1 MVFDAQVINYQS
13 ITMQRTTP
21 LFQDKVAE
29 IFVKVDDF
37 CNEFEL
43 EFKKHSLPCPKHIK
57 KRDRKATLCDAEII
71 TILIA
76 FHGGQFRNF
85 KHFYVGYVCAH
96 LRDCFP
102 NVVSYNRFIE
112 LSHRCAVPFM
122 LFIHYCCRGRC
133 TGISFIDSTVLRV
146 CHNKRIKRNKV
157 FKGMAKV
164 GKSTVG
170 WFFGFK
176 LHLIINDKGEI
187 LSFYLSQGN
196 TSDNNAKIITSM
208 TKEIFAKVFGDKGYI
223 NKALSDLLFDD
234 GIQLITAVRRNM
246 KQKALSNEEKLLLR
260 KRSVI
265 ETVNDELK
273 NICQIEHTRHRSVP
287 GFILNIMG
295 AIAAYSF
302 FPKKPSIK
310 KDIEETNN
318 LLINQFNQPTLSAA

>member
-1 MVFDAQVINYQS
+1 MS
-13 ITMQRTTP
+13 TP
-21 LFQDKVAE
+21 LFSDKVTE

-43 EFKKHSLPCPKHIK
+43 EFKKVALPTPKDIK
-57 KRDRKATLCDAEII
+57 KRNRKATLTDSEVI

-76 FHGGQFRNF
+76 FHGSQFRNF
-85 KHFYVGYVCAH
+85 KHFYTGYVCVH

-102 NVVSYNRFIE
+102 DVVSYNRFIE

-122 LFIHYCCRGRC
+122 MFLHYCCTGEC

-157 FKGMAKV
+157 FKGLAKV

-196 TSDNNAKIITSM
+196 THDSSAKIITRM
-208 TKEIFAKVFGDKGYI
+208 TKEIFGKVFGDKGYI
-223 NKALSDLLFDD
+223 NKALADLLFDD
-234 GIQLITAVRRNM
+234 GVQLITAVRRNM

-273 NICQIEHTRHRSVP
+273 NICQVEHTRHPSVA

-310 KDIEETNN
+310 KDIEETNPN
-318 LLINQFNQPTLSAA
+318 LIAQFNQPKLIAA

>member
-1 MVFDAQVINYQS
+1 MS
-13 ITMQRTTP
+13 SP
-21 LFQDKVAE
+21 LFSHKVAE

-43 EFKKHSLPCPKHIK
+43 EFKKHVLPVVDGAK
-57 KRDRKATLCDAEII
+57 KRNRKATLTDSEII

-85 KHFYVGYVCAH
+85 KHFYNGYVCVH

-112 LSHRCAVPFM
+112 LSHRSAVPFM
-122 LFIHYCCRGRC
+122 MFLHYCCRGEC

-196 TSDNNAKIITSM
+196 TSDSSARIITQM
-208 TKEIFAKVFGDKGYI
+208 TKEIFGKMFGDKGYI
-223 NKALSDLLFDD
+223 SKALADLLFDD
-234 GIQLITAVRRNM
+234 GLQLITAVRRNM

-273 NICQIEHTRHRSVP
+273 NICQVEHTRHRSIA

-310 KDIEETNN
+310 KDIEETNPS
-318 LLINQFNQPTLSAA
+318 LIDQLNQPKLIAA

>member
-1 MVFDAQVINYQS
+1 MS
-13 ITMQRTTP
+13 TP
-21 LFQDKVAE
+21 LFTHKVAE

-43 EFKKHSLPCPKHIK
+43 EFKKHALPSSNTLK
-57 KRDRKATLCDAEII
+57 KRNRKATLTDSEII

-85 KHFYVGYVCAH
+85 KHFYLGYVCVH
-96 LRDCFP
+96 LSDCFP

-112 LSHRCAVPFM
+112 LSHRSAVPFM
-122 LFIHYCCRGRC
+122 LFLHYCCRGEC

-146 CHNKRIKRNKV
+146 CHNKRIRRNKV
-157 FKGMAKV
+157 FKDIAKV

-196 TSDNNAKIITSM
+196 VADSKTKIITQM
-208 TKEIFAKVFGDKGYI
+208 TKELFGKLFGDKGYI
-223 NKALSDLLFDD
+223 GKALSDLLF
-234 GIQLITAVRRNM
+234 GNGVQLITAVRRNM

-273 NICQIEHTRHRSVP
+273 NICQVEHTRHRSIA
-287 GFILNIMG
+287 GFILNIIS

-310 KDIEETNN
+310 MDIQENN
-318 LLINQFNQPTLSAA
+318 PTLIAQHNQPKLIAA

>member
-1 MVFDAQVINYQS
+1 MVDNQYNKS
-13 ITMQRTTP
+13 IMNTP
-21 LFQDKVAE
+21 LFSGKVAE
-29 IFVKVDDF
+29 IFVKTDDF
-37 CNEFEL
+37 CKLFEDEFT
-43 EFKKHSLPCPKHIK
+43 KQSLPTPTDIK
-57 KRDRKATLCDAEII
+57 KRHRKATLSDSEVI

-85 KHFYVGYVCAH
+85 KHFYCHYVCVH

-102 NVVSYNRFIE
+102 DVVSYNRFIE
-112 LSHRCAVPFM
+112 LSHRCAIPFM
-122 LFIHYCCRGRC
+122 MFVHYCCRGEC

-196 TSDNNAKIITSM
+196 THDSNAKIITRMS
-208 TKEIFAKVFGDKGYI
+208 KEIFGKVFGDKGYI
-223 NKALSDLLFDD
+223 NKALADLLFGD

-273 NICQIEHTRHRSVP
+273 NICQVEHTRHRSVA

-310 KDIEETNN
+310 KDIEETNPYRIDQLN
-318 LLINQFNQPTLSAA
+318 QQKLIAA